1 MVKKETL
8 ETVFV
13 VIFIVLSSFIVFYF
27 FDDLGKIIETA
38 GKTNPLLLYFGI
50 MLICFLGAVSI
61 IIPIPYTAL
70 IFLLVAT
77 FPGNLNLIILSLF
90 GGFGSA
96 LGELLGWTTG
106 HYMKKPLGGRYQRR
120 IESLFKLT
128 SSFRKGVTPA
138 LIFIFAF
145 TPLPDDIIF
154 IVLGMINYSF
164 IKALASSFLGK
175 TAMIY
180 TIGYFGGKIVEI
192 TEVQPLT
199 LTILTVFLLIVTVVG
214 VLFVDWEKI
223 LENRVL
229 RA

>member
-1 MVKKETL
+1 MVKKEAL

-13 VIFIVLSSFIVFYF
+13 VTFVVLSSIIVFCFYEAVEKF
-27 FDDLGKIIETA
+27 VETA

-50 MLICFLGAVSI
+50 MLLCFLGAVSVI
-61 IIPIPYTAL
+61 VPIPYTGL
-70 IFLLVAT
+70 IFLLAAA
-77 FPGNLNLIILSLF
+77 FPGKLNLILLSLF

-96 LGELLGWTTG
+96 LGEFLGWITG
-106 HYMKKPLGGRYQRR
+106 YYMKKPLGGRYQRR
-120 IESLFKLT
+120 IESLFKLV
-128 SSFRKGVTPA
+128 SSLRKGVTSV

-175 TAMIY
+175 TAMIF
-180 TIGYFGGKIVEI
+180 TIGYFGGKVGEI

-199 LTILTVFLLIVTVVG
+199 LTILTVFLLIVAVVG

-223 LENRVL
+223 LKNRIH